1 MLQTLIALKQHAILK
16 MFCSILNLQ
25 EINLLFV
32 VKSLFSNYSITSIE
46 NIILYQQKFNFKCTY
61 YMEISLDFS

>member
-1 MLQTLIALKQHAILK
+1 MLQTLIALKQHAILR

-32 VKSLFSNYSITSIE
+32 VQSLFSNYSMTSIE
-46 NIILYQQKFNFKCTY
+46 NITL
-61 YMEISLDFS
+61 

>member
-32 VKSLFSNYSITSIE
+32 VNSIFSNYSITSIE
-46 NIILYQQKFNFKCTY
+46 NIILYKHKFNFKCMY
-61 YMEISLDFS
+61 YVEIPLDFS

>member
-32 VKSLFSNYSITSIE
+32 VKSLFSNYSMTSIE
-46 NIILYQQKFNFKCTY
+46 NIILYEHKFNFKCMY
-61 YMEISLDFS
+61 YKEISLDFS